1 MQRIFTAGAILV
13 FFTNCQTSRTINSA
27 TMNKL
32 TSNYL
37 DTLLQARSAR
47 LGPVMDDPKE
57 YRLQVIYTQINR
69 KAGNQPEFTDYY
81 YNVSPDQYF
90 YPASTVKMPAAFLA
104 LEKLNRLKVDKYTPM
119 YTDSLANI
127 TTAVTEDTSAENGQ
141 PSVAQYIKKIFLVSD
156 NDAFNRLYEFIGQE
170 EFNRSLWEKGY
181 PASQIRHRLDIA
193 LPLDANR
200 RTNAIRFEKDGKV
213 VYQQPEQLSTL
224 QFAPRHDSVGK
235 AHYAGGKL
243 VNAPFDFSLK
253 NRLLLKDLH
262 NILKSVIF
270 PESVT
275 STQAFRLTED
285 DYRFLYR
292 YMSQLPTETRHPAY
306 DTAEF
311 HHNYVKY
318 LMGGADGNVQL
329 PAGLRIFNKPGWA
342 YGFLTDVAYFVDF
355 DHGVEFLLSA
365 TLYANKDG
373 VIGDDKYDF
382 ETTGKPFL
390 KALGTIIYEEE
401 LKRTKKYKP
410 DLKRY
415 KIIYNGIKQP

>member
-1 MQRIFTAGAILV
+1 MMQRILTAGAILV

-27 TMNKL
+27 AMHNL
-32 TSNYL
+32 TSAYL

-47 LGPVMDDPKE
+47 LGPVMNNPEE
-57 YRLQVIYTQINR
+57 YRLQIIYTQINR
-69 KAGNQPEFTDYY
+69 KAGNQPVFTDYY
-81 YNVSPDQYF
+81 YHVSPDRYF

-119 YTDSLANI
+119 YTDSLAGI
-127 TTAVTEDTSAENGQ
+127 TTAVTEDTSSENTQ
-141 PSVAQYIKKIFLVSD
+141 PSVAHYIKKIFLVSD

-170 EFNRSLWEKGY
+170 EFNRALWEKGY
-181 PASQIRHRLDIA
+181 PSSQIRHRLDIA
-193 LPLDANR
+193 LPQEANR
-200 RTNAIRFEKDGKV
+200 HTNAIWFEKDGKV
-213 VYQQPEQLSTL
+213 LYRQKDQVSTL
-224 QFAPRHDSVGK
+224 SFAPRQDSVGK
-235 AHYAGGKL
+235 AHYKGSTL

-253 NRLLLKDLH
+253 NRLLLADLH

-318 LMGGADGNVQL
+318 LMGGANGNVAL

-365 TLYANKDG
+365 TIYANKDG

-390 KALGTIIYEEE
+390 KALGEIIYEEE

-415 KIIYNGIKQP
+415 KINYNGI